1 MREGTIGIA
10 WLPRDGYRGFV
21 RRLPDA
27 ASFPSR
33 YDDWLAPARALRATL
48 EGVAH
53 RVVRVHLELN
63 ELLAWCERNDLVA
76 DARGRGLYVSW
87 FITGRHRE
95 TRRPWRACLNP
106 GVEPC
111 CAGPLVWVCSNP
123 VWLAALPVDART
135 GLSPDC
141 HAHVTPMP
149 T

>member
-21 RRLPDA
+21 LRLPDA
-27 ASFPSR
+27 CRFPSR
-33 YDDWLAPARALRATL
+33 YDDWLAPARALRVTL
-48 EGVAH
+48 EGAAH
-53 RVVRVHLELN
+53 RVVRVHLELS
-63 ELLAWCERNDLVA
+63 ELLGWCERNDLAA
-76 DARGRGLYVSW
+76 DARGRGLYVLW

-95 TRRPWRACLNP
+95 LRRPWRACLQP
-106 GVEPC
+106 GAEPC
-111 CAGPLVWVCSNP
+111 IAGHLVWACSTP
-123 VWLAALPVDART
+123 TWPAALPADALA